1 MYIEQ
6 RDRLTAKLSLGL
18 STETANAIVARAYG
32 YDTFDAGADTLL
44 SPIAGLQKVKSPADI
59 RALDDS
65 VLQMMEFVRMAQ
77 NLVAPKLRPLLGQTP
92 QGVIVATMWGF
103 PNFEALKAYARRDKI
118 DPTSTEPSEIA
129 RFKRRTNTMPPSQ
142 YLLGRDYSGS
152 TLIIHNKADETSQW
166 INQEI
171 CLNNLEDLQV
181 GLIRCDVEGDDY
193 LNRYSR
199 DHVVVRQA
207 LSENHS
213 SFILGARAQ
222 NPKSRLSVSIL
233 PKRTYTLEE
242 LVAAHHS
249 ALGENAIRGSS
260 LIVDRVPFLLDEP
273 SLDAGFRLAKS
284 ISLNLVLVT
293 DAPAQDLWSRC
304 ETRLIFSYD
313 RTLPLSGN
321 SEMNSAL
328 IFASPFTGLK
338 RQNLQ
343 LVYHTS
349 ASGPVYSTV
358 QLVPDDKPKGA
369 SVLSRIFGRPALG

>member
-6 RDRLTAKLSLGL
+6 RDRLIGSLSLGL
-18 STETANAIVARAYG
+18 STETANSIVARAYG
-32 YDTFDAGADTLL
+32 YETLDAGADGLL
-44 SPIAGLQKVKSPADI
+44 SPIPGLQKVKTPTEI

-77 NLVAPKLRPLLGQTP
+77 NLVAPKLRPLLGATP
-92 QGVIVATMWGF
+92 QGVIIATMWGF

-118 DPTSTEPSEIA
+118 DPTSTDPNEIA
-129 RFKRRTNTMPPSQ
+129 RFKRRTNTMPPSH
-142 YLLGRDYSGS
+142 YLLGRDYSGA
-152 TLIIHNKADETSQW
+152 TLIIHNKPEETSQW
-166 INQEI
+166 IDQEI

-181 GLIRCDVEGDDY
+181 GLVRCDNEGDDY
-193 LNRYSR
+193 LNRYSSG
-199 DHVVVRQA
+199 HVVLRQA

-222 NPKSRLSVSIL
+222 MADSRLSVSIV

-242 LVAAHHS
+242 LVSAHHS
-249 ALGENAIRGSS
+249 ALGENAVRGSS
-260 LIVDRVPFLLDEP
+260 LIVDRVPVLLEEP

-284 ISLNLVLVT
+284 IELNVVLVT
-293 DAPAQDLWSRC
+293 ASPSEELWSRC

-349 ASGPVYSTV
+349 AGGPVYSTV

-369 SVLSRIFGRPALG
+369 SVLTRIFGRPALG